1 MFLLPL
7 FRSESPLDAAR
18 PSATRR
24 KRANAEPCQR
34 IAWPDESHPTMNR
47 ASGTNNGTDTSTR
60 TRTETKH

>member
-1 MFLLPL
+1 
-7 FRSESPLDAAR
+7 LDAAR